1 MFCGFLEAV
10 KKGKR
15 RGVQRFHC
23 NYCGKNFQNKHRR
36 LKLQRTLWQQ
46 YIHHRQTVNQLAT
59 KYHKSS
65 RWIRQQLDQ
74 ASLKS
79 FRLYPQ
85 PIVGIADVVFWGRG
99 YGVLVFRSF
108 DLKQNLYWTEVASE
122 TAGAYREGRQILES
136 LDYRF
141 EAMVLDGRRGIKEV
155 FSDIPVQI
163 CQFHQIQAINRY
175 LTRRPKLEAGKEL
188 RAIALTL
195 AELTE
200 SILNILLTEWHEKW
214 KEFLKE
220 RTYSEDKKHWQYTHR
235 RIRAAYR
242 SLKTNLPYLFTYQY
256 YPNLNIPNT
265 TNSLDGSFSHLKD
278 LIGLHRGLKRQRRW
292 RIIQEVL
299 AK

>member
-1 MFCGFLEAV
+1 M
-10 KKGKR
+10 
-15 RGVQRFHC
+15 
-23 NYCGKNFQNKHRR
+23 
-36 LKLQRTLWQQ
+36 
-46 YIHHRQTVNQLAT
+46 
-59 KYHKSS
+59 
-65 RWIRQQLDQ
+65 
-74 ASLKS
+74 
-79 FRLYPQ
+79 
-85 PIVGIADVVFWGRG
+85 VFWGRG
-99 YGVLVFRSF
+99 YGVIVFRSF
-108 DLKQNLYWTEVASE
+108 DLKQNLYWTEVISE
-122 TAGAYREGRQILES
+122 TAGSYREGRQILES
-136 LDYRF
+136 LGYRF
-141 EAMVLDGRRGIKEV
+141 EAIVLDGRRGIKEV

-175 LTRRPKLEAGKEL
+175 LTTKPKLEAGKEL
-188 RAIALTL
+188 RSIALAL

-200 SILNILLTEWHEKW
+200 SLFNILLTEWHEKW

-220 RTYSEDKKHWQYTHR
+220 QTYSEDKKHWQYTHR

-292 RIIQEVL
+292 RLIQEAL